1 MQNNKK
7 VEQTVIIDFHT
18 HAFPNAL
25 APYARKSL
33 LDGCEHIYTPVTDM
47 TVTGLIEHMDVSGID
62 MSIVQPVITKPS
74 QTKTLNEWAKSIE
87 SDRLIS
93 FGGVHPDTL
102 DFKQDIDFICSLGLK
117 GIKFHPEYQNFYVD
131 EPKMLKFYDYAL
143 SKGLILLFHAGYD
156 PAYPP
161 PFKSSP
167 QMFKFI
173 VNEMKGG
180 TIVAAHLG
188 GQVQWDDVLNHLAG
202 EDIYLDTSMGFEFF
216 SKEIFLRIVKKH
228 KAEKILFGSDSPWS
242 DAGKEI
248 GIIKTLKLSDDEK
261 KGILGKNAQRILNI
275 SGKSI

>member
-1 MQNNKK
+1 
-7 VEQTVIIDFHT
+7 
-18 HAFPNAL
+18 
-25 APYARKSL
+25 
-33 LDGCEHIYTPVTDM
+33 
-47 TVTGLIEHMDVSGID
+47 
-62 MSIVQPVITKPS
+62 
-74 QTKTLNEWAKSIE
+74 
-87 SDRLIS
+87 
-93 FGGVHPDTL
+93 
-102 DFKQDIDFICSLGLK
+102 
-117 GIKFHPEYQNFYVD
+117 
-131 EPKMLKFYDYAL
+131 MLKIYDYAL

-180 TIVAAHLG
+180 IIVAAHLG